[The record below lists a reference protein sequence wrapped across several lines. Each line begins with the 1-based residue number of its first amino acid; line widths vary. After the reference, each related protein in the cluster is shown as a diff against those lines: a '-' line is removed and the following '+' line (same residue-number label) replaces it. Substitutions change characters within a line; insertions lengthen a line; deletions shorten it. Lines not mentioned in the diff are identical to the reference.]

1 MASSTLCLPNM
12 MLAFH
17 VLLQLVWHD
26 ALRPGQSFVGIQRLQ
41 AVRDLLRGAVPD
53 LALRL
58 TSRPLHTGED
68 GVVLGYWAA
77 RGTHTGALGP
87 DLPASGTAVSW
98 EGSVVVRTRPV
109 STPNSSTPGAGAAPQ
124 ADSAEAG
131 EAEPASQQTAAGAA
145 LEGVEVWWSWDPVFL
160 FRQMGW
166 KECPPAKAQQAAEG
180 TDAGAAPTGAEAA
193 EGGAEGDAA
202 SKEEPVTEENDLCL
216 RTAAAARRAYATEA
230 EAVEAAAAAVAASAA
245 AAERVGESAEALA
258 AAQAANR
265 AVVELYFHTYNT
277 GHYGVLD
284 HIVDPEY
291 QYDGLLDLGDKR
303 GRAAMSAM
311 MGGWRD
317 CVPDL
322 AIGHELF
329 VAVGGDRVTFRWVIR
344 GTHSTPDSKLLGV
357 PAGGAALHVMGVTTL
372 TLRGGRICR
381 KISHANAAVTL
392 QQLGAARAPQ
402 LPGL

>member
-1 MASSTLCLPNM
+1 M
-12 MLAFH
+12 
-17 VLLQLVWHD
+17 
-26 ALRPGQSFVGIQRLQ
+26 
-41 AVRDLLRGAVPD
+41 
-53 LALRL
+53 
-58 TSRPLHTGED
+58 
-68 GVVLGYWAA
+68 
-77 RGTHTGALGP
+77 
-87 DLPASGTAVSW
+87 
-98 EGSVVVRTRPV
+98 VRTRPV
-109 STPNSSTPGAGAAPQ
+109 STPSSSTPGAGAAPQ

-277 GHYGVLD
+277 GAFAPHRDLYA
-284 HIVDPEY
+284 
-291 QYDGLLDLGDKR
+291 QGLQCK
-303 GRAAMSAM
+303 
-311 MGGWRD
+311 
-317 CVPDL
+317 
-322 AIGHELF
+322 
-329 VAVGGDRVTFRWVIR
+329 
-344 GTHSTPDSKLLGV
+344 
-357 PAGGAALHVMGVTTL
+357 HVV
-372 TLRGGRICR
+372 
-381 KISHANAAVTL
+381 
-392 QQLGAARAPQ
+392 PQ
-402 LPGL
+402 LDSLRRRVLPSALLSRSRRSRSRQHHAAPVPP